1 MTRKRL
7 LMCAAA
13 AAVLLTAACAH
24 VCIKPA
30 DDATHGFRYYLPH
43 PYLLVTHD
51 AAQIVWL
58 PDLSKPYAI
67 QPKCGIGTMKL
78 DLTLEDG
85 WKLTGVNH
93 DVDTKVPETID
104 AVGKALASAA
114 TAAAGVAG
122 LAKNPEKENPPAPP
136 DSLRRVEPFQF
147 YELDY
152 DPSRSFVT
160 GMTLLGSM
168 PKDTTHKP

>member
-1 MTRKRL
+1 MYV
-7 LMCAAA
+7 AA

-30 DDATHGFRYYLPH
+30 DDATHGFRYYLPR
-43 PYLLVTHD
+43 PYLLVTRD

-58 PDLSKPYAI
+58 PDLSQPYAI

-104 AVGKALASAA
+104 AVGKALASVATAA
-114 TAAAGVAG
+114 TAVATM
-122 LAKNPEKENPPAPP
+122 AKTGGNGASPDLT
-136 DSLRRVEPFQF
+136 DSLRRLQPFRLYGF
-147 YELDY
+147 DY
-152 DPSRSFVT
+152 DASKSFVT
-160 GMTLLGSM
+160 GLRLLDSM
-168 PKDTTHKP
+168 PKDAAHK